1 MTDEKKRRPFL
12 LRAAFSVFWTL
23 CVLAALAGGGWWLAG
38 LPDSPLPDHWNPRK
52 ALVVTAPVTPIT
64 RIQLMRALSDEA
76 TCRAALD
83 QAGVAFSRLDD
94 LVVNENCGIAG
105 RGRLT
110 GLTSATIA
118 PVETRCATALR
129 LAMWEHHEVQ
139 PAARELLGVRVSELL
154 QIGSYNC
161 RRMRTG
167 RAGEEAWSSHAT
179 ADGIDIT
186 GVRLS
191 DGRRLTLLA
200 DWQGD
205 GPEAA
210 FLHRIWRGSCDWFRL
225 VLGPDYNRLHADHF
239 HMQNTGWGFCR

>member
-1 MTDEKKRRPFL
+1 MTDEKKRRPFIR
-12 LRAAFSVFWTL
+12 RAAFSAFWTL
-23 CVLAALAGGGWWLAG
+23 TVLAALAGGGWWLVG
-38 LPDSPLPDHWNPRK
+38 LPNSPLPDHWNPRK
-52 ALVVTAPVTPIT
+52 DLVVTAPVTPVT
-64 RIQLMRALSDEA
+64 KLQLMRAVADEA
-76 TCRAALD
+76 TCRAVLD
-83 QAGVAFSRLDD
+83 QAGVAFSHLDD

-110 GLTSATIA
+110 GLTSAGIE

-129 LAMWEHHEVQ
+129 LTLWEHHVVQ
-139 PAARELLGVRVSELL
+139 PAARELLGTEVSELL

-161 RRMRTG
+161 RKIRGSTD
-167 RAGEEAWSSHAT
+167 AWSSHAT

-186 GVRLS
+186 GMRLA

-210 FLHRIWRGSCDWFRL
+210 FLRQIWKGSCTWFRL

>member
-1 MTDEKKRRPFL
+1 MSDEKKRRPFF

-38 LPDSPLPDHWNPRK
+38 LPNSPLPDHWNPRK
-52 ALVVTAPVTPIT
+52 DLVVQAPVTPIT
-64 RIQLMRALSDEA
+64 RVQLMRAVADEA
-76 TCRAALD
+76 TCRAVLD
-83 QAGVAFSRLDD
+83 QAGVAFSHLDD
-94 LVVNENCGIAG
+94 LVVSEHCGIAG

-110 GLTSATIA
+110 GLITARIA

-129 LAMWEHHEVQ
+129 LTLWEHHVVQ
-139 PAARELLGVRVSELL
+139 PAAADLLGTEVSELL

-161 RRMRTG
+161 RRMRTARG
-167 RAGEEAWSSHAT
+167 REDAWSSHAT

-186 GVRLS
+186 GVRLA

-200 DWQGD
+200 DWDGD
-205 GPEAA
+205 GSEAA
-210 FLHRIWRGSCDWFRL
+210 FLRAIWTGSCDWFRL